1 MVSII
6 IPIYNAERWLPDCLE
21 SINHQSFKDYEV
33 LMVDDGS
40 TDASLRICESWVRKD
55 SRFKCFA
62 QSNQGVSAARNKAL
76 EEAHGEYVCFVDSDD
91 VVAPDYLDHLLR
103 LSKNNDFPICGYT
116 QDMRLLGQ
124 GRTKVT
130 RYVARDYIKRVL
142 FESVN
147 NPNIWMMLFKNSV
160 IRDNRLRFVVGCVR
174 NEDTEFFIHYMLCE
188 HSVAVSNYKA
198 YYYRPNPDSVMR
210 RPVNIKSL
218 TSIEA
223 SRRMNELMVENGLIS
238 DREIL
243 LSNGVLKY
251 AVAISRWKDK
261 GLYEYLHSHYEV
273 KNAMKKMI
281 TFPRR
286 SKQFVALLY
295 LLLGK
300 KLFFYIMG
308 LLLGKKV

>member
-21 SINHQSFKDYEV
+21 SINLQSFKDYEV

-40 TDASLRICESWVRKD
+40 TDSSSDICDLWTRKD
-55 SRFKCFA
+55 ARFKHIA
-62 QSNQGVSAARNKAL
+62 QSNQGVSAARNRAL

-91 VVAPDYLDHLLR
+91 IVAPDYLDHLLR

-116 QDMRLLGQ
+116 QDMGLLGQ
-124 GRTKVT
+124 GRNEVT
-130 RYVARDYIKRVL
+130 RYEARDYIKRVL

-174 NEDTEFFIHYMLCE
+174 NEDTEFFIHYMLYE
-188 HSVAVSNYKA
+188 QSVAVSNYKA

-261 GLYEYLHSHYEV
+261 GLYEYLHLLYDV
-273 KNAMKKMI
+273 KLAMKKMI
-281 TFPRR
+281 AFPRL
-286 SKQFVALLY
+286 SKRIVAALY
-295 LLLGK
+295 LV
-300 KLFFYIMG
+300 
-308 LLLGKKV
+308 LGKKVFYCLMGVLLAK